1 MVMRGLMIERQ
12 SLLQHLPHFVPDIR
26 ASEGRTLRRQRI
38 AGKPRCQCLYRGR
51 QIEDMPLFAHEGA
64 VLLVQHHAAASGN
77 DGPLGMDGRDSP
89 QGVALAFA
97 KAGPALCFH
106 DLGHCE
112 PSLFKKIVV
121 GVDKGQREALRQ
133 QAANGRFAAGS
144 WTHKEYERH
153 GAS

>member
-1 MVMRGLMIERQ
+1 MIERQ
-12 SLLQHLPHFVPDIR
+12 SLAQYLPHFVPDVR
-26 ASEGRTLRRQRI
+26 AGEGRALRCQEI
-38 AGKPRCQCLYRGR
+38 AGKPRHQSLHRGG

-64 VLLVQHHAAASGN
+64 ILFAQYHAAARSN
-77 DGPLGMDGRDSP
+77 DGSLRGNGRNSP
-89 QGVALAFA
+89 QRIAFTFA

-106 DLGHCE
+106 DLGHSA
-112 PSLFKKIVV
+112 PRLLKKIVV

-144 WTHKEYERH
+144 RAYKEYERH